1 MAQPDAPL
9 PLPHALAWPTLAQ
22 ARQELLDGFDGNH
35 DGAITRAE
43 IVAVADPSGQHAD
56 ALNPVVQKLV
66 DLMDTNR
73 DARVVGSE
81 LDAALLRLDVNRDGQ
96 LSPADLA
103 GLRADAGL
111 APVLAAL
118 MQSRLPGPLPLPP
131 EPPLPPARQAPTVTQ
146 VVDALFTRF
155 DGNRDAGITLT
166 ELLAV
171 LDPKG
176 HRGKLEAAM
185 QELVTAVDTDH
196 NGSMSLAEMQ
206 AAVASLDR
214 NQDGQLD
221 HDDHVPGPPSDEAV
235 DLIGVLLPHLRDF
248 DIGTLGHFG

>member
-1 MAQPDAPL
+1 MSKPDTPHTL
-9 PLPHALAWPTLAQ
+9 PLALAWPTLAQ

-43 IVAVADPSGQHAD
+43 IVAVFDPSGQHAD

-66 DLMDTNR
+66 DLMDTNQ
-73 DARVVGSE
+73 DARVVGGE

-118 MQSRLPGPLPLPP
+118 VQSRLPGPLPQPP
-131 EPPLPPARQAPTVTQ
+131 EPPVRQAPTVTQ

-155 DGNRDAGITLT
+155 DGNQDAGITLA

-176 HRGKLEAAM
+176 HRGKLEAALK
-185 QELVTAVDTDH
+185 ELVTAVDTDH
-196 NGSMSLAEMQ
+196 SGSMSRTEMQ
-206 AAVASLDR
+206 AAVATLDR
-214 NQDGQLD
+214 NHDGQLD
-221 HDDHVPGPPSDEAV
+221 HDDHVPGPPADDGV

-248 DIGTLGHFG
+248 DTGTLGHFG

>member
-1 MAQPDAPL
+1 MAKPDTSHPL
-9 PLPHALAWPTLAQ
+9 SLAFAWPTLAQ

-56 ALNPVVQKLV
+56 ALNPVVQTLV

-81 LDAALLRLDVNRDGQ
+81 LDTALLRLDVNRDGQ

-103 GLRADAGL
+103 GLHADAGL

-118 MQSRLPGPLPLPP
+118 MQSRMPSPLPH
-131 EPPLPPARQAPTVTQ
+131 PPLPPARQAPTVTQ
-146 VVDALFTRF
+146 VVDALLTRF
-155 DGNRDAGITLT
+155 DGNQDASITLA
-166 ELLAV
+166 ELLKV

-176 HRGKLEAAM
+176 QHSKLEAAM
-185 QELVTAVDTDH
+185 NDLVTAVDTDH
-196 NGSMSLAEMQ
+196 NGSMSRAEMQ